1 MLAETVER
9 FGERTAVE
17 YLGQTWTYGQLDVL
31 SDKIAQGLLNMGI
44 HKGSKAGIWANDRPD
59 TLFCFLALEKIGAIL
74 VMFNTSW
81 TFGEVQARLNEI
93 GAEYLF
99 YDEGCRGLDFVEA
112 VRKKDVT
119 VPGAAVFMGGER
131 WREFV
136 IGGRGGA
143 GGMAKSAVTP
153 GDTDMIL
160 FTSGSTG
167 APRGV
172 LTTHYSRSNNARAQA
187 AMVHADCRD
196 VFLVAIPMFHCFS
209 MSGNILAALSV
220 GACICFPKS
229 RRTDDLL
236 AAVER
241 AGVTIL
247 TAVPT
252 LFSALLA
259 NPRRK
264 QYNTGTLRTGLVGGA
279 GCSRQLF
286 ESVER
291 EFHMELLPSLGQTE
305 ATAGITAG
313 RYEDPIELR
322 ALSAG
327 YAVEHLKLRIVDLES
342 GQMLPAGKNGELCV
356 WGYTVMEGYYNQ
368 PELTAL
374 AVDAEGFLHTGDLG
388 YLDKDGRLYLTGR
401 KKELIIRGGEN
412 IAPGEIEN
420 VLLSDE
426 RIAQV
431 KVIGVPDEHFGEEVC
446 ACVVRAIMDCASS
459 VRARVDCVSDV
470 RASVDC
476 VSDVRASVDCASSV
490 RASMDIGAPEKCI
503 DGGDSG
509 DGIDVG
515 NLSQAD
521 VRQLVG
527 ASLAYYKV
535 PKYVVFLEQMPLLGN
550 GKIDSA
556 KLKKQVLTEHLSR
569 LAH

>member
-1 MLAETVER
+1 
-9 FGERTAVE
+9 
-17 YLGQTWTYGQLDVL
+17 
-31 SDKIAQGLLNMGI
+31 
-44 HKGSKAGIWANDRPD
+44 
-59 TLFCFLALEKIGAIL
+59 
-74 VMFNTSW
+74 
-81 TFGEVQARLNEI
+81 
-93 GAEYLF
+93 
-99 YDEGCRGLDFVEA
+99 
-112 VRKKDVT
+112 
-119 VPGAAVFMGGER
+119 
-131 WREFV
+131 
-136 IGGRGGA
+136 
-143 GGMAKSAVTP
+143 
-153 GDTDMIL
+153 
-160 FTSGSTG
+160 
-167 APRGV
+167 
-172 LTTHYSRSNNARAQA
+172 
-187 AMVHADCRD
+187 
-196 VFLVAIPMFHCFS
+196 
-209 MSGNILAALSV
+209 
-220 GACICFPKS
+220 
-229 RRTDDLL
+229 
-236 AAVER
+236 
-241 AGVTIL
+241 
-247 TAVPT
+247 
-252 LFSALLA
+252 
-259 NPRRK
+259 
-264 QYNTGTLRTGLVGGA
+264 
-279 GCSRQLF
+279 
-286 ESVER
+286 
-291 EFHMELLPSLGQTE
+291 MELLPSLGQTE

-446 ACVVRAIMDCASS
+446 ACVVRASMDCASS
-459 VRARVDCVSDV
+459 VRA
-470 RASVDC
+470 SV
-476 VSDVRASVDCASSV
+476 
-490 RASMDIGAPEKCI
+490 DIGAPGKCI